1 MSKKCYRCGKDAT
14 SKEHAPAKCYFPEE
28 AEYRKNLITVPSCKE
43 HNEDTSKDDEYVRNW
58 ICMSLGNNGTAYKQ
72 FFGKVIK
79 SIQESPGLKAIM
91 FKNAKRVFVEDEK
104 GNKLPTWAFEL
115 DRVRFDSAIIKIAYA
130 LFYNTY
136 KETWHKDLHT
146 MTDFLVYGDM
156 TQDEQGALLQSF
168 RGQIHEHHFDGNN
181 PQVFKYKFLQT
192 ESEDIHEQVLRMQF
206 YEGFEIWVIPK
217 IEINTV

>member
-1 MSKKCYRCGKDAT
+1 MVFC
-14 SKEHAPAKCYFPEE
+14 H
-28 AEYRKNLITVPSCKE
+28 
-43 HNEDTSKDDEYVRNW
+43 
-58 ICMSLGNNGTAYKQ
+58 
-72 FFGKVIK
+72 
-79 SIQESPGLKAIM
+79 SIAGAC
-91 FKNAKRVFVEDEK
+91 VEDEK

-156 TQDEQGALLQSF
+156 TQDEQGALLQSG
-168 RGQIHEHHFDGNN
+168 RGQGPERLFAGHD
-181 PQVFKYKFLQT
+181 PLVFNFIFLLT